1 MKAKIRLIY
10 QITFRNRKT
19 TSVNEL
25 NEWPKKLNNLPW
37 GCFFQTESLW
47 REWKQN
53 FSNWSSSQGIQF
65 YTNIPNY
72 LNFKLNFERK
82 LLNTSLQVFRQIKSK
97 WNYSFKIQS
106 HEAGERW
113 TKYIHMSFSC
123 TKFMRSIYVFISKST
138 KLNNDIS

>member
-53 FSNWSSSQGIQF
+53 FSNWSSSQGVQF
-65 YTNIPNY
+65 YTNIPND

-106 HEAGERW
+106 HEPGERG